1 VVYLIAV
8 WTAPGQRFED
18 AVLRAADR
26 VSGSAEEAR
35 ALDILDPVSVPL
47 VVAVALVV
55 FVVCAVRRRVF
66 LGFVTVGMVAAP
78 IVTTEAFQRFG
89 QRPIL
94 LDQGLRRLD
103 QSFPSGHTAVALAL
117 MCAVVM
123 AVPYRFR
130 GVTVLVTSLWAASV
144 GVATVTASWHRPSD
158 TIGSAL
164 IVVGYAAAAVAVLIW
179 CGKVRETALPT
190 PAGRVVRG
198 LLPLAYAGAA
208 LLAFAV
214 AAVVVVVVLKRSGP
228 GPYGADILLAG
239 RCLAFSASA
248 AVAAA
253 LLTLL
258 RQTDLGAPVADEAQ
272 EGSSDVEPGHAG
284 VHRPSRS

>member
-1 VVYLIAV
+1 
-8 WTAPGQRFED
+8 
-18 AVLRAADR
+18 
-26 VSGSAEEAR
+26 
-35 ALDILDPVSVPL
+35 
-47 VVAVALVV
+47 V
-55 FVVCAVRRRVF
+55 FLGCAFRRRLF
-66 LGFVTVGMVAAP
+66 LGFVTIGMIAAS
-78 IVTTEAFQRFG
+78 IVTTEGVQRFG

-94 LDQGLRRLD
+94 LAQGLRRMD

-130 GVTVLVTSLWAASV
+130 GVTVFLTSLWAASV
-144 GVATVTASWHRPSD
+144 GVATVTTSWHRPSD

-164 IVVGYAAAAVAVLIW
+164 IVVGYAAAAVAVLVW
-179 CGKVRETALPT
+179 CGKVRATALPT
-190 PAGRVVRG
+190 PAGRALRS
-198 LLPLAYAGAA
+198 PLAMAYAGAA

-228 GPYGADILLAG
+228 GPYGPDILLAG
-239 RCLAFSASA
+239 RCLALSAST

-253 LLTLL
+253 LLALL
-258 RQTDLGAPVADEAQ
+258 HQTDLGAPVADEAQ
-272 EGSSDVEPGHAG
+272 EGSPDVEPGHAG